1 MRSRTGFAFFILL
14 LLSCL
19 GRADTSSKAEL
30 RAHKKS
36 HEVYLEAMELVRS
49 GNLDR
54 GRDLLDRALALDAGN
69 AAALTARELLRQQNV
84 QQRLRAGNQ
93 RLGQGEQQLAIAD
106 FRQALKLDPKNAQAQ
121 LALRDALT
129 QQFPEANRKAEI
141 RYRDAGEVELAPSI
155 ASHDFHY
162 RGDTRGLLQ
171 QVWSAYGIKP
181 LIDSSVNSN
190 RVRFDLDGADFATA
204 TTIASQMTKTFYAV
218 IDAHQALIVS
228 DTPENRKQF
237 ERLALRTFYIS
248 ESGSAQ
254 ELNDVVTMLRSIFE
268 FRFVTP
274 AASSNQVTVRA
285 PLEQLEAATR
295 ILEDLYNGK
304 PQIVLE
310 LNVYQVERTL
320 ARDLGLGLPNQFTLF
335 NVNTEAQK
343 LLSAGNQDLVNQ
355 LISSGAIN
363 QANSSSIAALLAGL
377 AAGGGQGS
385 ILNQP
390 IATFGGGITR
400 SGVII
405 PGANA
410 HLSLNKSSFQQLD
423 HVLLRAAQN
432 DPASFRDGTRFP
444 VINASFSPIS
454 NSSAISRVLGNQSF
468 IAPVPSFTYEDIGL
482 GLKATPNIHAND
494 VALKLE
500 FQLRGLGAQT
510 LNGVPV
516 ISNREYNGNIDVPFG
531 ETAILAGMISRQEQ
545 LSLQGVAG
553 LAQLPI
559 LGGATSLR
567 NKQTDDQEL
576 LITISPHLVRGSF
589 HDPEAGTAFLPP
601 GKSR

>member
-1 MRSRTGFAFFILL
+1 MRSRTGFVLSILL
-14 LLSCL
+14 LLSWVSY
-19 GRADTSSKAEL
+19 ADASSKAEL

-36 HEVYLEAMELVRS
+36 HEVYLQAMELVRS
-49 GNLDR
+49 GNLER
-54 GRDLLDRALALDAGN
+54 GRDLLDRALAIDPGN
-69 AAALTARELLRQQNV
+69 AAAQTARELLRQQDI
-84 QQRLRAGNQ
+84 QQRLRAGN
-93 RLGQGEQQLAIAD
+93 RELGQGQQQLAIGN
-106 FRQALKLDPKNAQAQ
+106 FRQALKLDPKNIQAEA
-121 LALRDALT
+121 ALRNALA
-129 QQFPEANRKAEI
+129 QQMPEASRRTLI
-141 RYRDAGEVELAPSI
+141 RYRDAGEVELAPSS
-155 ASHDFHY
+155 AAHNFHY
-162 RGDTRGLLQ
+162 KGDARGLLQ
-171 QVWSAYGIKP
+171 QVWNAYGIKP

-190 RVRFDLDGADFATA
+190 RIRFDLDDADFATA
-204 TTIASQMTKTFYAV
+204 TTIASQMTKTFYV
-218 IDAHQALIVS
+218 PIDARQALVVA
-228 DTPENRKQF
+228 DTPANRKQF

-268 FRFVTP
+268 MRFVTP
-274 AASSNQVTVRA
+274 AATTNQVTVRA
-285 PLEQLEAATR
+285 PLDQLEAATR

-304 PQIVLE
+304 PQVMLE

-343 LLSAGNQDLVNQ
+343 LLSSGNQNLVNQ

-363 QANSSSIAALLAGL
+363 QANASTIGALLAGL
-377 AAGGGQGS
+377 AAGGGQNS

-390 IATFGGGITR
+390 IATFGGGITQ

-444 VINASFSPIS
+444 IINASFAPIF
-454 NSSAISRVLGNQSF
+454 NTSAISRVIGNQSF

-482 GLKATPNIHAND
+482 GLKATPNIHPND

-500 FQLRGLGAQT
+500 FQLRGLGAQS

-516 ISNREYNGNIDVPFG
+516 ISNREYNGSIDVPFG
-531 ETAILAGMISRQEQ
+531 ETAILAGMISQQEQ
-545 LSLQGVAG
+545 LSLQGIAG

-559 LGGATSLR
+559 LGGATSLH
-567 NKQTDDQEL
+567 NTQTDDQEL

-601 GKSR
+601 AK

>member
-1 MRSRTGFAFFILL
+1 MRSRTGFAFCILL
-14 LLSCL
+14 LLSSVHY
-19 GRADTSSKAEL
+19 ADASSKAEL

-36 HEVYLEAMELVRS
+36 HEVYLQAMEMVRN
-49 GNLDR
+49 GNLER
-54 GRDLLDRALALDAGN
+54 GRELLDRSLALDPDN
-69 AAALTARELLRQQNV
+69 AAALTAHELLRQQDIL
-84 QQRLRAGNQ
+84 QRLRAGS
-93 RLGQGEQQLAIAD
+93 RELGQGQQQLAIGN
-106 FRQALKLDPKNAQAQ
+106 FRQALKLDPKNAQAEA
-121 LALRDALT
+121 ALRDALA
-129 QQFPEANRKAEI
+129 QKIPETSRRAEI
-141 RYRDAGEVELAPSI
+141 RYRDAGEIELAPSG
-155 ASHDFHY
+155 AAHDFHY
-162 RGDTRGLLQ
+162 KGDTRGLLQ

-181 LIDSSVNSN
+181 LIDSSVSSN
-190 RVRFDLDGADFATA
+190 RLRFDLDAADFATA
-204 TTIASQMTKTFYAV
+204 TTIASQMTKTFYVA
-218 IDAHQALIVS
+218 IDARQALIVS

-268 FRFVTP
+268 LRFVTP
-274 AASSNQVTVRA
+274 AATSNQVTVRA

-304 PQIVLE
+304 PQVMLE
-310 LNVYQVERTL
+310 LNVYQVEQTL

-335 NVNTEAQK
+335 NVDTEAQK
-343 LLSAGNQDLVNQ
+343 LLNAGNQNLVNQ

-363 QANSSSIAALLAGL
+363 QANASSIAALIAGL
-377 AAGGGQGS
+377 AASGSQSS

-390 IATFGGGITR
+390 IATFGGGITQ

-432 DPASFRDGTRFP
+432 DAATFRDGTRFP
-444 VINASFSPIS
+444 IINASFAPIFNTAS
-454 NSSAISRVLGNQSF
+454 IASVIGNQSF
-468 IAPVPSFTYEDIGL
+468 IAPFPSFTYEDLGL
-482 GLKATPNIHAND
+482 SLKATPNIHPND

-500 FQLRGLGAQT
+500 FQLRGLGAQQ

-516 ISNREYNGNIDVPFG
+516 ISNREYTGSIDVPFG
-531 ETAILAGMISRQEQ
+531 ETAILAGMVSKQEQ

-553 LAQLPI
+553 LVQLPI
-559 LGGATSLR
+559 LGGATSLH
-567 NKQTDDQEL
+567 NTQTDDQEL
-576 LITISPHLVRGSF
+576 LITLSPHLVRGSF

-601 GKSR
+601 AKTR

>member
-1 MRSRTGFAFFILL
+1 MRSSTGIALWILL
-14 LLSCL
+14 LLSCI
-19 GRADTSSKAEL
+19 GYADTSSKAEL

-36 HEVYLEAMELVRS
+36 HEIYLQAMELVR
-49 GNLDR
+49 GGDLDR
-54 GRDLLDRALALDAGN
+54 GRELLDRALLLDAGN
-69 AAALTARELLRQQNV
+69 AAALTARELLRQQNL
-84 QQRLRAGNQ
+84 QQYLRTGDRELGAGQ
-93 RLGQGEQQLAIAD
+93 PQLAIAD
-106 FRQALKLDPKNAQAQ
+106 FRQALKLDPKSAQAEAALSNA
-121 LALRDALT
+121 LA
-129 QQFPEANRKAEI
+129 QQMPEKTGRAAI
-141 RYRDAGEVELAPSI
+141 RYRDAGEVELAPSNVT
-155 ASHDFHY
+155 HDFHY
-162 RGDTRGLLQ
+162 KGDTRGLLQ

-204 TTIASQMTKTFYAV
+204 TTIASQMTKTFYVA
-218 IDAHQALIVS
+218 IDARQALIVS
-228 DTPENRKQF
+228 DTQENRKQF

-268 FRFVTP
+268 LKFVTP

-285 PLEQLEAATR
+285 PLALLDAATR

-304 PQIVLE
+304 PQVMLE
-310 LNVYQVERTL
+310 LNVYQVEQTL
-320 ARDLGLGLPNQFTLF
+320 ARDLGIGLPNQFTLF

-343 LLSAGNQDLVNQ
+343 LLSAGNQNLVNQ

-363 QANSSSIAALLAGL
+363 QANASSIAALIAGL
-377 AAGGGQGS
+377 AASGSQGS

-405 PGANA
+405 PGVTG

-423 HVLLRAAQN
+423 HVLLLAAQN

-468 IAPVPSFTYEDIGL
+468 IAPVPSFTYEDL
-482 GLKATPNIHAND
+482 GVSLKATPNIHSND

-500 FQLRGLGAQT
+500 FQLRGLGAQQ

-516 ISNREYNGNIDVPFG
+516 ISNREYNGGIDVPFG
-531 ETAILAGMISRQEQ
+531 ETAVLAGMVSKQEQ
-545 LSLQGVAG
+545 LSLQGIAG

-559 LGGATSLR
+559 LGGATSLH
-567 NKQTDDQEL
+567 NTQTDDQEL
-576 LITISPHLVRGSF
+576 LITIRPQLVRGSF

-601 GKSR
+601 ARMP